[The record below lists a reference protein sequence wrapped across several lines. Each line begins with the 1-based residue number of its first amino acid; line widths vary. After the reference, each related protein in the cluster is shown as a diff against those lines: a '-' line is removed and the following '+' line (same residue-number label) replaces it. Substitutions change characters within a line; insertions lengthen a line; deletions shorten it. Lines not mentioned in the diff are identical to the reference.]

1 MPEERRKT
9 MKTTLTIEQSAELIK
24 RGVSAERATIV
35 PLCATSQDEP
45 RWSEPIFTL
54 ADLLS
59 LLPKE
64 IHKDDTLYTYNL
76 QIAWDDKRRKWS
88 AMYIVW
94 YDAMRC
100 YVPYKSESTDL
111 CDSFYGLIMLLL
123 DNHVKLD

>member
-1 MPEERRKT
+1 

-24 RGVSAERATIV
+24 RGVSAERATRV

-64 IHKDDTLYTYNL
+64 INRQTLGFWSLNIIADNFFWDVSYAYPTLDGGNDNLVLFEDRELIDTLY
-76 QIAWDDKRRKWS
+76 Q
-88 AMYIVW
+88 
-94 YDAMRC
+94 
-100 YVPYKSESTDL
+100 
-111 CDSFYGLIMLLL
+111 LLL
-123 DNHVKLD
+123 WAIDHNHVKLD

>member
-1 MPEERRKT
+1 
-9 MKTTLTIEQSAELIK
+9 MKTTLTIGQSAELIK

-45 RWSEPIFTL
+45 RWSEPNFTL

-64 IHKDDTLYTYNL
+64 IHKDDTPYTYNL
-76 QIAWDDKRRKWS
+76 QIAWDDKRCKWS

-94 YDAMRC
+94 HDAMRC
-100 YVPYKSESTDL
+100 NVPYKSESTEL
-111 CDSFYGLIMLLL
+111 CDSLYGLIMLLL
-123 DNHVKLD
+123 DSHVKLD